1 MDIQT
6 KATDVMRKARA
17 QCGASV
23 QDFMQ
28 TNLRKGAAWFESAG
42 RRVWRVGHKVT
53 PRDALTA
60 LYDEQGGTVRLVAW
74 CWKLHSTVIY
84 ANARGTRMFTLGG
97 WDTVTTKC
105 RIKMVADLD
114 DVRAPISTR
123 RRQPYCGETPIEG
136 DKVYT
141 LLGRSGVCLPMPH
154 STLTSAIDSILAERG
169 PVI

>member
-28 TNLRKGAAWFESAG
+28 TNLRKGAQCYESAG
-42 RRVWRVGHKVT
+42 RRVWRVGHKVS
-53 PRDALTA
+53 PRDTLIA
-60 LYDEQGGTVRLVAW
+60 LYDEQDGTVRLVAW
-74 CWKLHSTVIY
+74 CWKLHATVIY

-97 WDTVTTKC
+97 WDTVTTQR
-105 RIKMVADLD
+105 RIKMLAGLD

-141 LLGRSGVCLPMPH
+141 LLDRSGVCLPMPY
-154 STLTSAIDSILAERG
+154 STLTSAIDSILADDD
-169 PVI
+169 PAI

>member
-6 KATDVMRKARA
+6 KVTDVLREVRA

-23 QDFMQ
+23 QDFMR
-28 TNLRKGAAWFESAG
+28 NLRKGAECFGSSAG
-42 RRVWRVGHKVT
+42 RFVWRVGHKVT
-53 PRDALTA
+53 PRDTLFA
-60 LYDEQGGTVRLVAW
+60 LYDEQDGTVRLVAW
-74 CWKLHSTVIY
+74 YWKLHTTMIY

-97 WDTVTTKC
+97 WDTVTTKR

-141 LLGRSGVCLPMPH
+141 LLGRSGVCLPMPY
-154 STLTSAIDSILAERG
+154 STLASAIDSTLAET
-169 PVI
+169 